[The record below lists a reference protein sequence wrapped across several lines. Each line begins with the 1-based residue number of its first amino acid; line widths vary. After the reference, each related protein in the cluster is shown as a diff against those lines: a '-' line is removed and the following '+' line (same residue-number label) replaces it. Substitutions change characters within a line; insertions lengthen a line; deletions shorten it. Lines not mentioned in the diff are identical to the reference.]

1 MSETSNSRISTP
13 IVGLAAW
20 LIPGAG
26 YVLIG
31 DRSRGITAGV
41 TIILLFF
48 AGIAVGGIRIMDP
61 PGWGEYGYMTQLV
74 LKGGLSAAQSD
85 DDYTRVEPTGKDE
98 ENDPTM
104 VSAGKPAGSAL
115 FVEPINELGDKPWYV
130 GQILCGP
137 LTLAASA
144 ASVAAAHPLA
154 GAITPMEWAPSSH
167 SRSWEIGELY
177 TAVAGMLN
185 LLVIIDSAHR
195 ASLRR

>member
-1 MSETSNSRISTP
+1 MSETTNSKVSTP

-61 PGWGEYGYMTQLV
+61 PGWGQYGYMTQLV
-74 LKGGLSAAQSD
+74 LRGGLSSAQTD
-85 DDYTRVEPTGKDE
+85 DDYTRVDPTSKEE
-98 ENDPTM
+98 ENDPTT
-104 VSAGKPAGSAL
+104 VSAGKPAGSAI
-115 FVEPINELGDKPWYV
+115 FIEPVNELGDKPWYV

-137 LTLAASA
+137 LTLAMSA
-144 ASVAAAHPLA
+144 FSVAAAHSPE
-154 GAITPMEWAPSSH
+154 GAITPIESVPSSH

-195 ASLRR
+195 ASSRQ